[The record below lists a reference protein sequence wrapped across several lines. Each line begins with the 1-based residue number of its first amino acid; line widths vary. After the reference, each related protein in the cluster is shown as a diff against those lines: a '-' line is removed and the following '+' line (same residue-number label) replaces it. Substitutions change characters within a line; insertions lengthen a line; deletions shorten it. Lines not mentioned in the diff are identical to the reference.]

1 MVKCTEEGK
10 LGMVRVISGIYRGHL
25 LKVPRGWKGRPTG
38 DRVKEA
44 LFDILGARVQE
55 SRFLDLY
62 AGTGNVGIEA
72 VSRGARRVCFVD
84 QNSKAVQA
92 IYENLGFLNGDISA
106 QIYVIKLHVL
116 RALKLMANRKEL
128 YDIVFLDPPYE
139 QGLEKPTIEIIGNSG
154 LLLPDGVIIVESSK
168 REVLPARVDNLMLT
182 RQHKYGDTLLTFYSF
197 KT

>member
-1 MVKCTEEGK
+1 
-10 LGMVRVISGIYRGHL
+10 MVRVISGIYRGRL

-44 LFDILGARVQE
+44 LFDILGGRVQE

-72 VSRGARRVCFVD
+72 ISRGARQVCFVD

-92 IYENLGFLNGDISA
+92 IYENLRFLPGDLSA
-106 QIYVIKLHVL
+106 QIYVIKLNVL
-116 RALKLMANRKEL
+116 KALKLMANRKEL
-128 YDIVFLDPPYE
+128 YNIIFLDPPYE
-139 QGLEKPTIEIIGNSG
+139 QRLEKPTIEMISSCG

-168 REVLPARVDNLMLT
+168 REVLPARVDDLTLT
-182 RQHKYGDTLLTFYSF
+182 RQQRYGDTLLTFYSF
-197 KT
+197 QTRTGR

>member
-1 MVKCTEEGK
+1 
-10 LGMVRVISGIYRGHL
+10 MVRVISGIYRGRQ

-44 LFDILGARVQE
+44 LFDILGARVQG

-92 IYENLGFLNGDISA
+92 IYENLHFLPEDLSA
-106 QIYVIKLHVL
+106 QIYVIKLNVL
-116 RALKLMANRKEL
+116 KALKLIANRKEL

-139 QGLEKPTIEIIGNSG
+139 QSLEKPTIKMISSCG

-168 REVLPARVDNLMLT
+168 REVLPDRVDDLTQT
-182 RQHKYGDTLLTFYSF
+182 RQQRYGDTLLTFYSYR
-197 KT
+197 TRTGR

>member
-1 MVKCTEEGK
+1 
-10 LGMVRVISGIYRGHL
+10 MVRVISGIYRGRL

-44 LFDILGARVQE
+44 LFDILGGKVQQ

-84 QNSKAVQA
+84 QNSKAVQG
-92 IYENLGFLNGDISA
+92 IYENLHFLPGDLSI
-106 QIYVIKLHVL
+106 QIYVIKLDVL
-116 RALKLMANRKEL
+116 KALKLMANRKEL

-139 QGLEKPTIEIIGNSG
+139 QRLEKPAIEMISNSG

-168 REVLPARVDNLMLT
+168 REVLPAWVDDLILT